1 MEKNNAIQDS
11 PIAKVV
17 LKPPVIAGHC
27 HTFAGDDL
35 HVDRPTAG
43 SLEVGDAKDGSGRAR
58 ADINR
63 FEKRRPPYQ

>member
-27 HTFAGDDL
+27 DALAGNDL
-35 HVDRPTAG
+35 HADRPTTG
-43 SLEVGDAKDGSGRAR
+43 SLEVGNA
-58 ADINR
+58 
-63 FEKRRPPYQ
+63 